1 MKPFSVLL
9 LAAASALLVNA
20 SCSSSDKSSN
30 NADAGPAGGPVP
42 GAADDH
48 CTGTPT
54 VVDPAACTGTS
65 TDTAAGGAADG
76 DTSGSS
82 SAGAA
87 DCTQTRDA
95 EYGATLSNS
104 EGDDDDCK
112 YHASW
117 TSTPIRLNE
126 DVTFTLTTT
135 NKTTMM
141 PLTPL
146 GDGDIPLS
154 RVDVYVP
161 CDPNHLGPT
170 QNFKPQIAQTMPGQF
185 TVGPIKFDES
195 GLWVVRFHLYE
206 ECNDTDTSPHGH
218 IAFFVNV
225 P

>member
-1 MKPFSVLL
+1 MKPFSILL
-9 LAAASALLVNA
+9 LAAASGLLFSA
-20 SCSSSDKSSN
+20 SCSSSDKSGS
-30 NADAGPAGGPVP
+30 NADTGPAGGPVP

-54 VVDPAACTGTS
+54 VVDPAACMGTS
-65 TDTAAGGAADG
+65 TDTGAGGAADG
-76 DTSGSS
+76 DTGGS

-87 DCTQTRDA
+87 DCTQTRDV
-95 EYGATLSNS
+95 EYGPTLPNS

-117 TSTPIRLNE
+117 TSTPIRVNE
-126 DVTFTLTTT
+126 DVTFTLTAS
-135 NKTTMM
+135 NKTTML
-141 PLTPL
+141 PLAPL
-146 GDGDIPLS
+146 SDGDIPLS
-154 RVDVYVP
+154 RVDVYEP
-161 CDPNHLGPT
+161 CTGHFGPA
-170 QNFKPQIAQTMPGQF
+170 QDFKPNIAQTMPGQF
-185 TVGPIKFDES
+185 TIGPIKFDAS